1 MEAEGKREFIK
12 IDATR
17 IILIDL
23 REQFH
28 DLRRRQILFQHF
40 QIDKRMNSPE
50 NIWNYLQN
58 EIRICKTKLLN

>member
-1 MEAEGKREFIK
+1 MEAESEREFIK

-40 QIDKRMNSPE
+40 Q
-50 NIWNYLQN
+50 NY
-58 EIRICKTKLLN
+58 